1 MAEITPSI
9 PDAHL
14 VRTYPTDY
22 ADADT
27 ESEGEAQFE
36 VDTDD
41 EEQYSISTRLQQN
54 QQYVD
59 RQITPA
65 SVEHSA
71 WLLEPQTWQ
80 TTEGIDVVLVR
91 KPTASNLSHRL
102 LNPFIYRN
110 IQNVGTLDA
119 LATLLD
125 TPDNWK
131 TNYNQ
136 IVQDGR
142 IIKMLNRFIALPEDT
157 LESTIQWQFGG
168 LVSTIADRLAVD
180 LVSDSETKIIVG
192 GILARYEYDVR
203 SKCDPHFLNADGVHL
218 IASEAKT
225 RRTFGLGEMW
235 YHSSRGIQVL
245 SALYAFNCPTFLF
258 SQGQWKLFVENN
270 ERNSIL
276 TFPYDDDI
284 DHSPHVNSSLVQPMG
299 TTFLKA
305 IVVCLLSKRDS
316 LVESMKAVSIDKSSQ
331 VMETPKKTIIKPK
344 YFDTLE
350 KPQRQSA
357 RLQKSSGSNYGKKQ
371 PSFISGYIDGLPL
384 YSTVRVLAQEVVSRI
399 EDEITLQEKA
409 EFKQQASEVTLFE

>member
-1 MAEITPSI
+1 MAEITPSL
-9 PDAHL
+9 PDVHL
-14 VRTYPTDY
+14 VRTYSKDY
-22 ADADT
+22 ADTDT
-27 ESEGEAQFE
+27 ESEGGAQFA
-36 VDTDD
+36 VDREDV
-41 EEQYSISTRLQQN
+41 EQSSISYRLQEN
-54 QQYVD
+54 QQFMD
-59 RQITPA
+59 SQITPA
-65 SVEHSA
+65 SGENSA
-71 WLLEPQTWQ
+71 WLLEPQTWK
-80 TTEGIDVVLVR
+80 TTDGTDVVLVR

-119 LATLLD
+119 LASLLD
-125 TPDNWK
+125 TPDDWESK
-131 TNYNQ
+131 YNQ
-136 IVQDGR
+136 IVRDGR
-142 IIKMLNRFIALPEDT
+142 IIRKLNRFSALPEDT
-157 LESTIQWQFGG
+157 LESDIQASFIG
-168 LVSTIADRLAVD
+168 LVEAIAYRLDVD
-180 LVSDSETKIIVG
+180 LVSRSGTKIIVG

-203 SKCDPHFLNADGVHL
+203 SQCDPHFLNADGFHL

-258 SQGQWKLFVENN
+258 TQGQWKLFVENN

-284 DHSPHVNSSLVQPMG
+284 DHSPHVNSSLVKPMG
-299 TTFLKA
+299 KTFLKA

-316 LVESMKAVSIDKSSQ
+316 LVESMKAVSIEESSQ
-331 VMETPKKTIIKPK
+331 VMKTPKKNIIKPK
-344 YFDTLE
+344 YYHTSE

-357 RLQKSSGSNYGKKQ
+357 QLQKSSGSNYGKKQ
-371 PSFISGYIDGLPL
+371 PSFVSGYIDGQPL
-384 YSTVRVLAQEVVSRI
+384 YTTVRVLPQEVVSRI